1 MRPHVRDM
9 KLLTVITGP
18 TASGKTA
25 LAVALAR
32 HLGCEIISAD
42 SRQVY
47 RDMAVGTAVPT
58 AAELHGVPYH
68 NIARLPLDSYYS
80 AACFEQD
87 TLRLLDTM
95 WSRSDHAILCGGSMM
110 YVDAVTRGIDEI
122 PTVSDE
128 IRADVLARYRARGL
142 DAMLDELRRL
152 DPEYASVV
160 DARNPKRVIHAIE
173 ICLQAGRPYS
183 GLRTGQPKARPWQTL
198 MMAID
203 YPRDELFS
211 RINARVDAM
220 VCDGLVDEARRLYP
234 QRHLNAL
241 NTVGYK
247 ELFAA
252 FDGTMPLPTA
262 IERIKKNTRV
272 YAKKQL
278 TWMQRYTDIHR
289 LTPANAVA
297 EALGLIHSIRQSTT

>member
-25 LAVALAR
+25 LAVELAR

-58 AAELHGVPYH
+58 AAELQGVAYH

-87 TLRLLDTM
+87 TLRLLDTL

-142 DAMLDELRRL
+142 DAMLDELRSL
-152 DPEYASVV
+152 DPEYAGIV
-160 DARNPKRVIHAIE
+160 DVRNPKRVIHAIE

-183 GLRTGQPKARPWQTL
+183 ELRTGQAKERPWQTL
-198 MMAID
+198 MMVID
-203 YPRDELFS
+203 YPRDILFS

-220 VCDGLVDEARRLYP
+220 VRDGLVDEARRLYP

-297 EALGLIHSIRQSTT
+297 EAIDLIHSIRQTTT

>member
-87 TLRLLDTM
+87 TLRLLDTL
-95 WSRSDHAILCGGSMM
+95 WSRSDYAILCGGSMM

-142 DAMLDELRRL
+142 DAMLDELRSL
-152 DPEYASVV
+152 DPEYAGIV

-183 GLRTGQPKARPWQTL
+183 ALRTGQAKERPWQTL

-203 YPRDELFS
+203 YPRDILFS

-220 VCDGLVDEARRLYP
+220 VRDGLVDEARRLYP

-252 FDGTMPLPTA
+252 FDGTMPLDTA

-297 EALGLIHSIRQSTT
+297 EALDLIHSIRQSTT

>member
-25 LAVALAR
+25 LAVELAR

-58 AAELHGVPYH
+58 AAELQGVAYH

-87 TLRLLDTM
+87 TLRLLDTL

-142 DAMLDELRRL
+142 DAMLDELRSL
-152 DPEYASVV
+152 DPQYAGTV
-160 DARNPKRVIHAIE
+160 DPRNAKRVLHAIE

-183 GLRTGQPKARPWQTL
+183 ALRTGQVRQRPWKTL
-198 MMAID
+198 MLAID
-203 YPRDELFS
+203 YPRDILFS

-220 VCDGLVDEARRLYP
+220 VRDGLVDEARRLYP

-252 FDGTMPLPTA
+252 FDGTMPLDTA

-289 LTPANAVA
+289 LTPDNAVT
-297 EALGLIHSIRQSTT
+297 EAIDLIHSIRQSTT